1 MSSDIAKND
10 EPYPVTHPWYIF
22 FPLYY
27 LPHANIL
34 SRSMISFLS
43 EFTEPKNFVF
53 EMTDFESFFQNTDTH
68 FVSFHFANNSEPLLT
83 TYFPSR
89 LSFVSVTSKNI
100 PDVVQTWDEFNEF
113 KSLNLYLHPFFS
125 CRLWQKNSVPRV
137 LCFSSQQQIVLFDW
151 ICTVP
156 Y

>member
-1 MSSDIAKND
+1 
-10 EPYPVTHPWYIF
+10 
-22 FPLYY
+22 
-27 LPHANIL
+27 
-34 SRSMISFLS
+34 
-43 EFTEPKNFVF
+43 
-53 EMTDFESFFQNTDTH
+53 MTDFESFFQNTDTR
-68 FVSFHFANNSEPLLT
+68 FVSFYFANNSEPLLT

-113 KSLNLYLHPFFS
+113 KSLHLYLHPFFS

-151 ICTVP
+151 ILHCPILEEHLRSGTCSKGWYSVTP
-156 Y
+156 SAGLSAQK